1 MGRKKK
7 EMSPD
12 EMRDEI
18 LKIAEEKGISEH
30 YFFKTTFERYEM
42 LLTILSRLKEAI
54 DSDDLLV
61 EKTYVKGRTNLV
73 INPAISEYNKVA
85 SAANGTVTTLVKIL
99 SNVPTSES
107 DQPGDL
113 MRDFLNT

>member
-7 EMSPD
+7 EMSPE

-18 LKIAEEKGISEH
+18 LKIAEEKGVSEH

-42 LLTILSRLKEAI
+42 QLTILSRLKEAI
-54 DSDDLLV
+54 ESENLLV
-61 EKTYVKGRTNLV
+61 EKTYVKDRANLV
-73 INPAISEYNKVA
+73 INPAIPEYNKTA

-99 SNVPTSES
+99 SNLPQTAS

-113 MRDFLNT
+113 MRDFLST